1 MAAFMDRLK
10 SQLGYEPNEML
21 EPVAEPT
28 LLQRIEDSSTL
39 TTQQRLIGMGIAGLA
54 TCVCWSLVRARF
66 STSLYTKVYET
77 KRRVSSQHVYV
88 FAGLPVSACIQDVR
102 LSQPCSVVSTTA
114 CHT

>member
-10 SQLGYEPNEML
+10 SLLYEPNEML

-66 STSLYTKVYET
+66 STSLCTQ
-77 KRRVSSQHVYV
+77 RN
-88 FAGLPVSACIQDVR
+88 DV
-102 LSQPCSVVSTTA
+102 
-114 CHT
+114 